1 MDSQDGSN
9 IPAILAK
16 VKASCT
22 VDLIRLLEKIGRQQC
37 KAFGQNIHFHMISFS
52 APCAVLST

>member
-22 VDLIRLLEKIGRQQC
+22 VDLIRLLEKIGQQQC
-37 KAFGQNIHFHMISFS
+37 KAIEQNM
-52 APCAVLST
+52 

>member
-37 KAFGQNIHFHMISFS
+37 KAIEQNM
-52 APCAVLST
+52 